1 MNEVFI
7 RVDTFSK
14 SEIEKINKYACKNYT
29 DKDIISVEDLVAII
43 EELGYE
49 CGSLEERIEDLENDI
64 ENNYRPI
71 SPYEMYG
78 VSERDFY

>member
-29 DKDIISVEDLVAII
+29 NKDIISVEDLVVII
-43 EELGYE
+43 EELGCE
-49 CGSLEERIEDLENDI
+49 CESLEEKIDDMEQDI
-64 ENNYRPI
+64 RDNYKPV